1 MRIAIFCSANDN
13 IDPEYFR
20 LAEELGKWIGENG
33 HTLVYGGCD
42 SGLMRTIGHA
52 VHDAGGCCVGAV
64 PRIIEQGGRQAT
76 CLDVDIPCDNLSD
89 RKDIMLLHSDVL
101 VALPGGIGTL
111 DEVFTVAA
119 SRTLNYHDKHII
131 LYNMNGFWDSLLA
144 LLDDLQQKSMIRGD
158 YHSLISSVN
167 NLEELTNLLTPL
179 TFN

>member
-1 MRIAIFCSANDN
+1 MKIGVFCSANDN
-13 IDPEYFR
+13 ISTEYFR
-20 LAEELGKWIGENG
+20 LAEELGKWMGENG
-33 HTLVYGGCD
+33 HTLVYGGVD

-52 VHDAGGCCVGAV
+52 VHNAGGTCIGVV

-119 SRTLNYHDKHII
+119 AKTIGYHDKRVI
-131 LYNMNGFWDSLLA
+131 LYNMDGFWNSAVA
-144 LLDDLQQKSMIRGD
+144 LLDDLQSRGMIRGD
-158 YHSLISSVN
+158 YCTYITAVTS
-167 NLEELTNLLTPL
+167 LEELISILNP
-179 TFN
+179 